1 LFSSLLLYSLSLSLS
16 ISDRCR
22 RVWTVCHPQSTTA
35 RTPSA
40 SSSKSAS
47 PTSTSPS
54 PSHSSISHSKI
65 RFSHSPYSILGK
77 FDCRGYLVHLEV
89 VSVTVQPPHSSE
101 PHLLANLF
109 PNDPGLELPNHST
122 HFLFQGYRTS
132 RTNPLQNIPYPLSYL
147 LNRAILRVLEEYFD
161 IVTHNG
167 IRVFVL
173 YIILFFRK
181 YVLLCRW

>member
-1 LFSSLLLYSLSLSLS
+1 M
-16 ISDRCR
+16 
-22 RVWTVCHPQSTTA
+22 
-35 RTPSA
+35 
-40 SSSKSAS
+40 
-47 PTSTSPS
+47 
-54 PSHSSISHSKI
+54 
-65 RFSHSPYSILGK
+65 
-77 FDCRGYLVHLEV
+77 
-89 VSVTVQPPHSSE
+89 TVQPPHSSE